1 MIVIARKYS
10 IVNYNDNMYSEEAI
24 NNDYITR
31 NMVYIKIS
39 GQIKCSKVD
48 YLEQYSWNNDIDPY
62 CSNK

>member
-1 MIVIARKYS
+1 MIAIAHKYS
-10 IVNYNDNMYSEEAI
+10 RVKYNDNMYSEEAI

-48 YLEQYSWNNDIDPY
+48 YLEQYS
-62 CSNK
+62 